1 VIVLENGKTITALI
15 AVMFGVFSLI
25 IFVGIVDLVV
35 GLLSLTFGIVAIIY
49 AVRAKLSLSKGT
61 ELRDYASYY
70 LSALI
75 SIVIFSIW
83 DTMIFIFKW
92 TGFLVYPKYF
102 FLTFSYLVFVFT
114 SYKIMRLGKQFGF
127 KEQVKKMDFK
137 EDVKKRAVKTK
148 KAKVIEEINKES

>member
-1 VIVLENGKTITALI
+1 MENGKTITALI
-15 AVMFGVFSLI
+15 AVLFGVFSLI

-49 AVRAKLSLSKGT
+49 AIRAKLSLSRGT

-83 DTMIFIFKW
+83 DTLIFIFKW

-137 EDVKKRAVKTK
+137 KDVKKKAVKTK
-148 KAKVIEEINKES
+148 KAKIIEEISKES